1 MITDC
6 DPFTRNFLIKMGV
19 RVNPPASA
27 PADPYTT
34 LRQEVSTTCLNRT
47 INTHFNIIMFLS
59 PHTDGGEH
67 EATAAV

>member
-6 DPFTRNFLIKMGV
+6 DPFTRNFLMKMGV
-19 RVNPPASA
+19 RINPLASA

-34 LRQEVSTTCLNRT
+34 LRQEVSTMCLNSN
-47 INTHFNIIMFLS
+47 INTVLQYYNLS
-59 PHTDGGEH
+59 FPLADGGEH